1 MNQQQV
7 NKLLGILLLAFCVIG
22 ATWGILRQ
30 NSLKK
35 KNKIGTCR
43 TTAFTSNGRGNEGG
57 IWIDYI
63 LGLNGEEYK
72 GSSRYLTSEITSD
85 DLQNF
90 ILHKTFP
97 VAYNP
102 SNPSVSSILITP
114 KDFSR
119 YGYPF
124 PDSLKWVLQYFNEN

>member
-7 NKLLGILLLAFCVIG
+7 NKILGILLLAFCVIG
-22 ATWGILRQ
+22 AIWGILRQ

-35 KNKIGTCR
+35 KNEIGTCR
-43 TTAFTSNGRGNEGG
+43 TTAFTAGGRGNAGG

-63 LGLNGEEYK
+63 LDLNGKEYK
-72 GSSRYLTSEITSD
+72 GSSRYLTNEITSD
-85 DLQNF
+85 DLQNY

-124 PDSLKWVLQYFNEN
+124 HDSLKWVLQYFKEK